1 MKTNLSERLRENLK
15 GIGEQAQKH
24 SPELAAVATIFC
36 FGVAVY
42 EAIKAAPKAKE
53 ELETKKKELN
63 TEKLPVKE
71 TAKIV
76 AKNFWKTGLSFAAG
90 SALTVNAAD
99 KQIKLQKDVVN
110 LVSEVSLG
118 RAALNEF
125 KAQMVEQ
132 IGEKKAEKVQ
142 YAVNQN
148 QADAHP
154 PVVGTN
160 VSEKPKTEGNEVR
173 TLIFEPQTYQ
183 YFWDDPSKFDAYVG
197 RAIHK
202 MGGSVDGELSLY
214 DWLTEL
220 PSEVL
225 MHIPDEDTD
234 KLMHMVWT
242 RDYPNDGFCAHLGD
256 SYTVH
261 DPNSPF
267 YGCAYR
273 RIEYDEDP
281 IYTPSY
287 Y

>member
-76 AKNFWKTGLSFAAG
+76 VKNFWKTGLSFAAG

-142 YAVNQN
+142 YAVNQKES
-148 QADAHP
+148 DAHP
-154 PVVGTN
+154 PVAGVNVTENPKKNENEAGTW
-160 VSEKPKTEGNEVR
+160 
-173 TLIFEPQTYQ
+173 IYEPLTYR
-183 YFWDDPSKFDAYVG
+183 YFWDDPSKFDVYAG

-202 MGGSVDGELSLY
+202 MSGSIDGELSLY
-214 DWLTEL
+214 EWLTEL
-220 PSEVL
+220 PPEVL
-225 MHIPDEDTD
+225 QHIPDEDVD
-234 KLMHMVWT
+234 KLMKMRWSK
-242 RDYPNDGFCAHLGD
+242 DYPNEGFCAHLGD
-256 SYTVH
+256 SYIVR
-261 DPNSPF
+261 DPNSPL